1 MKEMDRRDFLK
12 SALAALPMLRL
23 NWDLFPQAKQPRP
36 DGKDFDA
43 VVIGSGLGGLSC
55 AAAFARQGYKAIVL
69 EQHSQAGGYATTFN
83 RPGGFSFDASLHS
96 TSVGE
101 RQGVRNLI
109 AGFPE
114 ITEVEFVPHRVLYR
128 AIYPD
133 FDIRVPQRNVQAY
146 IDLLIKHFPGEKEGI
161 IGLFED
167 MNGLLRDIN
176 KYQEA
181 AGRVDMSRFPQ
192 DFPVLFKTYNK
203 TWAGVIDPWIKDP
216 KLKGIISSLW
226 GYFGLPPSKLSCFYY
241 ALPLMGYLSQ
251 GGYYPKGKSRAISQA
266 FVKIIKAKGGQVE
279 LSTPVEKILVKDGAA
294 YGVVTSQG
302 KRITGRVIVSNANG
316 YDTFHSLVEDQAAL
330 KDYLTRL
337 DQYSISLSS
346 FQVFLGL
353 KKDLVKD
360 VGVKDSEIFFE
371 PDYDPEAAYARALAA
386 DVEAGGFGLTVYD
399 NLYEGYSPQGKNTLN
414 FMILQGYDHWKKYE
428 EDYRKGNKAE
438 YKKEKERM
446 AGILIEKAEKA
457 LLPGLREAIE
467 VKEIGTPLTNWRYTR
482 NYRGAIY
489 GWDQTVNNS
498 GASRVP
504 HRTPI
509 RNLFLA
515 GAWTSPGHGYGA
527 VIPSGLQCFAAIMEE
542 WT

>member
-36 DGKDFDA
+36 DDKDFDA

-386 DVEAGGFGLTVYD
+386 DVEADGFGLTVYD
-399 NLYEGYSPQGKNTLN
+399 NLYEGYSPEGKNTLN

-482 NYRGAIY
+482 NCRGAIY